1 MVKAGDVLVNTVLRN
16 RIVFRRTAAETNG
29 ASLEFDLFLKP
40 HTYVVLEHMHPLQEE
55 RITVVAGEM
64 RGTKGAVKHC
74 LTAGESMVVPPGV
87 YHYWGNDGE
96 EESHW
101 IMEMRPAL
109 KYEGYMEA
117 VWRVAAR
124 GETASN
130 GLPKK
135 LFQSVVIISQ
145 FRNEIRP
152 RMPWLKWKIA
162 VDILAPIGR
171 WLGYSALPT
180 ISTPVEAS
188 R

>member
-1 MVKAGDVLVNTVLRN
+1 MPKSGDVLVNPMLRN
-16 RIVFRRTAAETNG
+16 RIVFRRTAAETDG
-29 ASLEFDLFLKP
+29 ESLEFDLFLKP

-64 RGTKGAVKHC
+64 RGTKGAVKHR

-101 IMEMRPAL
+101 HVVMKPAL
-109 KYEGYMEA
+109 RYEAYIEA
-117 VWRVAAR
+117 VWGVAAR
-124 GETASN
+124 GEAASD

-135 LFQSVVIISQ
+135 LLQSVVIISE

-171 WLGYSALPT
+171 RLGYSALPKT
-180 ISTPVEAS
+180 STAELPS
-188 R
+188 

>member
-1 MVKAGDVLVNTVLRN
+1 MEAEMAQAGDVLVNPILRN

-29 ASLEFDLFLKP
+29 ESLEFDLFLKP

-64 RGTKGAVKHC
+64 RGTKGLEKHH
-74 LTAGESMVVPPGV
+74 LTAGESMVVPSGV
-87 YHYWGNDGE
+87 NHYWGNDGD

-101 IMEMRPAL
+101 IIEMRPAL
-109 KYEGYMEA
+109 KYEGYIEA
-117 VWRVAAR
+117 VWGVADR
-124 GETASN
+124 GQAAST
-130 GLPKK
+130 GLPKN
-135 LFQSVVIISQ
+135 LLQSAVIISE

-171 WLGYSALPT
+171 RLGYSAF
-180 ISTPVEAS
+180 S
-188 R
+188 RA